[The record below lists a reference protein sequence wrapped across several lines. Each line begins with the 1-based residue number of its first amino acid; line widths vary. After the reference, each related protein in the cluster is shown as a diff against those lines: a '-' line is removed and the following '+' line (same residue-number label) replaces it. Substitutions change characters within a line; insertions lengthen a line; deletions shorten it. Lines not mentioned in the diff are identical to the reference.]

1 LPVTVRAPASA
12 ANLGPGFDTL
22 AIALDAGHVELEVT
36 EAALASVALEGEG
49 ADELPA
55 DASHRSVRA
64 LEALYP
70 GPVAIVARNTIPL
83 ERGLG
88 GSAAAA
94 VAGLVAGAV
103 LAGAD
108 PTDLPAARIVRLAEE
123 IEGHAD
129 NAAASLLGGFVI
141 AGPGMPAV
149 TLPVP
154 DEWSFVL
161 AVPLLRINTP
171 RARAVLPD
179 AWSRAAV
186 VANLARVGLLV
197 AAVSG
202 ARGDLLRS
210 ALEDDLHQPYRT
222 PLFPE
227 WRVARDAA
235 REAGAAGVVWSGA
248 GSSLLAVSD
257 GVDPAPIVAAL
268 EAALP
273 DAAVREV
280 RPAGGATVTVTP

>member
-12 ANLGPGFDTL
+12 ANLGAGFDTL
-22 AIALDAGHVELEVT
+22 ALALDAGYVELEVRP
-36 EAALASVALEGEG
+36 ARRVSVAVEGEG

-55 DASHRSVRA
+55 DSSHRAVQAMA
-64 LEALYP
+64 LLYAD
-70 GPVAIVARNTIPL
+70 PVAVIARNTIPL

-94 VAGLVAGAV
+94 IAGLVAGAV

-108 PTDLPAARIVRLAEE
+108 PSDLPTARIVRLAEQ

-141 AGPGMPAV
+141 AGPGLPAV
-149 TLPVP
+149 ALPVP
-154 DEWSFVL
+154 SEWRFVL
-161 AVPLLRINTP
+161 AVPPLRINTP
-171 RARAVLPD
+171 RARAVLPV
-179 AWSRAAV
+179 AWTRAAV

-197 AAVSG
+197 AAVGG
-202 ARGDLLRS
+202 AGDELLRC

-227 WRVARDAA
+227 WRAA
-235 REAGAAGVVWSGA
+235 REAAMEAGAAGVVWSGA
-248 GSSLLAVSD
+248 GSSLLAVS
-257 GVDPAPIVAAL
+257 GGADPAPIAAAL
-268 EAALP
+268 GAVLP
-273 DAAVREV
+273 DAIVREV
-280 RPAGGATVTVTP
+280 RPAGGVAVTVTA

>member
-1 LPVTVRAPASA
+1 MPVTVRAPASA

-22 AIALDAGHVELEVT
+22 AVALDAGHVELEVA
-36 EAALASVALEGEG
+36 EAASASVALEGEG

-64 LEALYP
+64 LAALYP
-70 GPVAIVARNTIPL
+70 GPVAVIARNTIPL

-108 PTDLPAARIVRLAEE
+108 PADLPAARIVRLAEE

-154 DEWSFVL
+154 GEWSFVL
-161 AVPLLRINTP
+161 AVPMLRINTP

-210 ALEDDLHQPYRT
+210 ALDDDLHQPYRT
-222 PLFPE
+222 PLFPA
-227 WRVARDAA
+227 WRAARDAA
-235 REAGAAGVVWSGA
+235 LEAGAAGVVWSGA

-257 GVDPAPIVAAL
+257 GVDAAPIVAAL
-268 EAALP
+268 AAALP

-280 RPAGGATVTVTP
+280 HPAGGATVTITS